1 MQKFLLITSALL
13 LSALTPAIAG
23 EINKC
28 EINGKIV
35 YTDQACPDGSGRNL
49 ELKTINALPAAQPRS
64 SSPSNDAKR
73 PKAAYQSHRWYV
85 DHPGYSQALRISKKR
100 DAPIFIYAYADW
112 CKFCRKF
119 EDSLLPSEEV
129 QETLSSYVKV
139 RLNPEHS
146 DKDLAL
152 FEQWGGTGYPSLFV
166 QHSTSSAPRKN
177 GSPFINGRL
186 ISPEEFSYR
195 FQYGITVEAIPI
207 D

>member
-1 MQKFLLITSALL
+1 MHKFFVIISVLL
-13 LSALTPAIAG
+13 LHTSSPTHAS

-35 YTDQACPDGSGRNL
+35 YTDQACPDGAGREL
-49 ELKTINALPAAQPRS
+49 ELKAINAMPAAQPRS

-73 PKAAYQSHRWYV
+73 PKDAYQSNRWYV
-85 DHPGYSQALRISKKR
+85 DHAGYKQALRISKKR
-100 DAPIFIYAYADW
+100 NVPVFIYAYADW

-119 EDSLLPSEEV
+119 EDSLLPSREV
-129 QETLSSYVKV
+129 QDTLASYVKV

-146 DKDLAL
+146 DEDLAL
-152 FEQWGGTGYPSLFV
+152 FEQWGGTGYPTLFV
-166 QHSTSSAPRKN
+166 QHAAAAAPRKN
-177 GSPFINGRL
+177 GSPFINGKL